1 LFACGP
7 RTCSACLQVLLG
19 NVRPCPP
26 PELASIIPP
35 AAAQQQ
41 QQQHDP
47 PLSPAA
53 AAAAWAGSAEGLSR
67 LSKLLRPGL
76 LLEYR
81 RGKQGGAWLPALLLH
96 SSLARPSLSR
106 QLADLSTQPGNAAGG
121 GRVTL
126 AGLVSACEQLAGS
139 SREGGVV
146 AAWQPP
152 RPEERVLTLQLLG
165 GTYDVSGLAC
175 KLAWG
180 RGGEGCALL
189 LLLLKFAV
197 EHICCC

>member
-1 LFACGP
+1 
-7 RTCSACLQVLLG
+7 VLLG

-35 AAAQQQ
+35 AAAPQ

-53 AAAAWAGSAEGLSR
+53 AAAAWACSAEGLSR

-81 RGKQGGAWLPALLLH
+81 SGKRGGAWLPALVLH
-96 SSLARPSLSR
+96 SSLMRPFVSR
-106 QLADLSTQPGNAAGG
+106 QLADLSRQPGNAAGG

-126 AGLVSACEQLAGS
+126 AGLVSAHEQLAGS
-139 SREGGVV
+139 RHEGGAVP
-146 AAWQPP
+146 ACEPP

-165 GTYDVSGLAC
+165 GTFDVSGITC
-175 KLAWG
+175 KLACG
-180 RGGEGCALL
+180 RGEAGC
-189 LLLLKFAV
+189 
-197 EHICCC
+197 